1 MKSYLW
7 LNLQCLNLVAYT
19 GQVRVPRAAWITVLV
34 ILFLLTRMSFHPT
47 ESACFN
53 RLQVLFRS
61 FGLPFFARRIALFFI
76 FVHAFVYLW
85 FTKCTKFVSLIG
97 YIKIYL
103 LSNGIY
109 LASKSKKFNRFT
121 HIIIHIDFEFY
132 KKILS

>member
-1 MKSYLW
+1 MWINLVSINMTVSKNAMKSYLW

-19 GQVRVPRAAWITVLV
+19 GQVRVLRAAWITVLV

-76 FVHAFVYLW
+76 CSCLR
-85 FTKCTKFVSLIG
+85 VSLIHQV
-97 YIKIYL
+97 YQIRFVNRLHQIYL
-103 LSNGIY
+103 LSNKM
-109 LASKSKKFNRFT
+109 LSALKSSL
-121 HIIIHIDFEFY
+121 E
-132 KKILS
+132 IL

>member
-1 MKSYLW
+1 MKLISCIILVSIKTTVSKIAMKSYLW

-76 FVHAFVYLW
+76 CSCLR
-85 FTKCTKFVSLIG
+85 VSLIHQV
-97 YIKIYL
+97 YQIRFVNRLHQNLFVIKKNI
-103 LSNGIY
+103 S
-109 LASKSKKFNRFT
+109 SF
-121 HIIIHIDFEFY
+121 
-132 KKILS
+132 